1 MNKYN
6 TLLDQLLSLE
16 LNHVKSNRKKSD
28 ESYKNLTQIKNTRIK
43 EILITE

>member
-16 LNHVKSNRKKSD
+16 LNHVKSNKKKD
-28 ESYKNLTQIKNTRIK
+28 ESYKSLTQIKTTRIK
-43 EILITE
+43 EILITK

>member
-16 LNHVKSNRKKSD
+16 LNHVKSKKK
-28 ESYKNLTQIKNTRIK
+28 ETNHIK
-43 EILITE
+43 ILPK